1 MSHWNYRVC
10 KETYKIN
17 TPEAE
22 EYYSIREVY
31 YDGDKIT
38 AVSESVSGISGYT
51 VDEIK
56 FSLEKMQLA
65 LNKDIVDVDKLWPK
79 SL

>member
-1 MSHWNYRVC
+1 MTWNYRVC
-10 KETYKIN
+10 KETYKLG
-17 TPEAE
+17 TPDAE

-38 AVSESVSGISGYT
+38 SVTENAVGVSGYT
-51 VDEIK
+51 FEEIQ

-65 LNKDIVDVDKLWPK
+65 LNKDIVDIDVLWPK
-79 SL
+79 

>member
-1 MSHWNYRVC
+1 MTWNYRVC
-10 KETYKIN
+10 KETYKPG

-38 AVSESVSGISGYT
+38 GVTEKAAGIGGY
-51 VDEIK
+51 DIEDIK

-65 LNKDIVDVDKLWPK
+65 LNKDVVDIDLLWPK
-79 SL
+79 TLV